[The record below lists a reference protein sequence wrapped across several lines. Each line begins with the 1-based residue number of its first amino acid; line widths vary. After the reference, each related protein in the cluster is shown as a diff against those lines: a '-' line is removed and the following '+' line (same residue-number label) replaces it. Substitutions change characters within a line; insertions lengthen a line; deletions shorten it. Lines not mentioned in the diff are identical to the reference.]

1 MSEIMRE
8 EPGEEFLP
16 GSSYCDGRERC
27 LPYVPRTDRIA
38 GPMEDADTQE
48 RVRGLRERVDEVDR
62 ELIRALN
69 ERARIVQEIMSLK
82 AETGAPV
89 YDPRREEEIL
99 QRVVE
104 QNEGPI
110 YDSSMRDIF
119 ELILHRIRDLE
130 IQRGE
135 FQR

>member
-1 MSEIMRE
+1 
-8 EPGEEFLP
+8 
-16 GSSYCDGRERC
+16 
-27 LPYVPRTDRIA
+27 
-38 GPMEDADTQE
+38 MEDAETQE
-48 RVRGLRERVDEVDR
+48 RVRELRERVDEVDR

-69 ERARIVQEIMSLK
+69 ERARIVQEIMALK
-82 AETGAPV
+82 AEAGAPV
-89 YDPRREEEIL
+89 YDPKREEEIL
-99 QRVVE
+99 QRAVE

-135 FQR
+135 FSR

>member
-1 MSEIMRE
+1 
-8 EPGEEFLP
+8 
-16 GSSYCDGRERC
+16 
-27 LPYVPRTDRIA
+27 
-38 GPMEDADTQE
+38 MEDEALQE
-48 RVRGLRERVDEVDR
+48 RVRELRERVDEVDR

-69 ERARIVQEIMSLK
+69 ERARIVQEIMALK

>member
-1 MSEIMRE
+1 
-8 EPGEEFLP
+8 
-16 GSSYCDGRERC
+16 
-27 LPYVPRTDRIA
+27 
-38 GPMEDADTQE
+38 MEDAQTQE
-48 RVRGLRERVDEVDR
+48 RVRELREQVDEVDK

-69 ERARIVQEIMSLK
+69 ERARIVQEIMALK
-82 AETGAPV
+82 VEAGTPV
-89 YDPRREEEIL
+89 YDPKSEEEIL
-99 QRVVE
+99 QRGGE

-135 FQR
+135 EFRR

>member
-1 MSEIMRE
+1 
-8 EPGEEFLP
+8 
-16 GSSYCDGRERC
+16 
-27 LPYVPRTDRIA
+27 
-38 GPMEDADTQE
+38 MEDAVLQE
-48 RVRGLRERVDEVDR
+48 RVRELRERVDEVDR

-69 ERARIVQEIMSLK
+69 ERARIVQEIMALK
-82 AETGAPV
+82 AESGAPV
-89 YDPRREEEIL
+89 YDPKREEEIL

-104 QNEGPI
+104 QNSGPI

>member
-1 MSEIMRE
+1 
-8 EPGEEFLP
+8 
-16 GSSYCDGRERC
+16 
-27 LPYVPRTDRIA
+27 
-38 GPMEDADTQE
+38 MEDAALQE
-48 RVRGLRERVDEVDR
+48 RVRELRERVDEVDR

-69 ERARIVQEIMSLK
+69 ERARIVQEIVAIK
-82 AETGAPV
+82 AEAGVPLF
-89 YDPRREEEIL
+89 DPKREEEIL

-104 QNEGPI
+104 QNTGPI

-135 FQR
+135 FYR

>member
-1 MSEIMRE
+1 
-8 EPGEEFLP
+8 
-16 GSSYCDGRERC
+16 
-27 LPYVPRTDRIA
+27 LPYVLRTVRIA
-38 GPMEDADTQE
+38 DHMEDAA
-48 RVRGLRERVDEVDR
+48 LRERVWELRERLDEVDR

-69 ERARIVQEIMSLK
+69 ERARIVQEIMALK
-82 AETGAPV
+82 AEAGAPV
-89 YDPRREEEIL
+89 YDPKREEEIL

-104 QNEGPI
+104 QNTGPI

-135 FQR
+135 FSR

>member
-1 MSEIMRE
+1 
-8 EPGEEFLP
+8 
-16 GSSYCDGRERC
+16 
-27 LPYVPRTDRIA
+27 
-38 GPMEDADTQE
+38 MEDAELQE
-48 RVRGLRERVDEVDR
+48 RVRELRERVDEVDR

-69 ERARIVQEIMSLK
+69 ERARIVQEIMVLK
-82 AETGAPV
+82 AEVGSPV
-89 YDPRREEEIL
+89 YDPKREEEIL

-104 QNEGPI
+104 QNTGPI

-135 FQR
+135 FSR

>member
-1 MSEIMRE
+1 
-8 EPGEEFLP
+8 
-16 GSSYCDGRERC
+16 
-27 LPYVPRTDRIA
+27 
-38 GPMEDADTQE
+38 MEDAAVQE
-48 RVRGLRERVDEVDR
+48 RVRELRERVDEVDK

-69 ERARIVQEIMSLK
+69 ERARIVQEIMALK
-82 AETGAPV
+82 AEAGAPV
-89 YDPRREEEIL
+89 YDPKREEEIL

-104 QNEGPI
+104 QNMGPI

>member
-1 MSEIMRE
+1 
-8 EPGEEFLP
+8 
-16 GSSYCDGRERC
+16 
-27 LPYVPRTDRIA
+27 
-38 GPMEDADTQE
+38 MEDAALRE
-48 RVRGLRERVDEVDR
+48 RVWELRERVDEVDR

-69 ERARIVQEIMSLK
+69 ERARIVQEIMALK
-82 AETGAPV
+82 AEAGAPV
-89 YDPRREEEIL
+89 YDPKREEEIL

>member
-1 MSEIMRE
+1 
-8 EPGEEFLP
+8 
-16 GSSYCDGRERC
+16 
-27 LPYVPRTDRIA
+27 
-38 GPMEDADTQE
+38 MEDAAVQE
-48 RVRGLRERVDEVDR
+48 RVRELRDRVDEVDR

-69 ERARIVQEIMSLK
+69 ERARIVQEIMALK
-82 AETGAPV
+82 AEVGAPV
-89 YDPRREEEIL
+89 YDPKREEEIL

-104 QNEGPI
+104 QNMGPI